1 MKKFLVLFTLL
12 ALSISGFAAQKPG
25 KAVPKDKLL
34 SVISEYRHNE
44 GFHVIKLGNL
54 ATSLVRS
61 AAKVAVKVDGDQ
73 EAAEA
78 LKMINGVRKVC
89 VVEYEECS
97 GAVRDSFNS
106 KLSRVLSDSEL
117 LMEVKDDEDQVFMY
131 GIVDDD
137 ASAVRDFVIY
147 VPEDSAL
154 ICMFGSISM
163 DALTKLIE
171 MK

>member
-12 ALSISGFAAQKPG
+12 ALSISGFAAQKPD

-61 AAKVAVKVDGDQ
+61 AAKIAVKVDGDQ

-106 KLSRVLSDSEL
+106 KLSRVLSGSEL

>member
-1 MKKFLVLFTLL
+1 MKKILVLLTLL
-12 ALSISGFAAQKPG
+12 SLTFSGFAAQRPG
-25 KAVPKDKLL
+25 KAVSKDRLL
-34 SVISEYRHNE
+34 SIISEYRHNE
-44 GFHVIKLGNL
+44 GFHVVKLGNL

-61 AAKVAVKVDGDQ
+61 AAKVAVKVDGDE

-97 GAVRDSFNS
+97 DAVRDSFNS
-106 KLSRVLSDSEL
+106 KLRKVLGSSEL
-117 LMEVKDDEDQVFMY
+117 LMEVKDNEDQVFMY
-131 GIVDDD
+131 GIVDED
-137 ASAVRDFVIY
+137 ATAVRDFVIY

-163 DALTKLIE
+163 DALSKLIE
-171 MK
+171 MN